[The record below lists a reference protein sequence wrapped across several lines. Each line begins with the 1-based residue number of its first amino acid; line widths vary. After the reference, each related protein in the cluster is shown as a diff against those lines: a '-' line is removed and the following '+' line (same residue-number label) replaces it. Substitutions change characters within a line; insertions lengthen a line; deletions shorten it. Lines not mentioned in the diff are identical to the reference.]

1 MLTVEKIGGTSMS
14 QFHHVLKNIIHLP
27 HEKEFRYGRVFVV
40 SAYGGVTNL
49 LLEDKKTK
57 DPGIYTQFI
66 TKQNYEAGINKLLE
80 KLHEMNE
87 LYVDIGLNLAE
98 ANAFVTER
106 IKQIKVYLNSMDKVI
121 SSGYVDKRNIFSAAR
136 EMLASLGEAHSA
148 FNSVNILQNN
158 GINAIF
164 VDLTGF
170 HHPSNY
176 TIDERIN
183 KSFSSIDY
191 NKNIVVATGYTR
203 GTEGIMREFDRG
215 YSEITFSKIAVLLKA
230 DEAIIHKE
238 FHLSSA
244 DPKIVGPENAIIVG
258 NTNYDVADQLADVG
272 MEAIHP
278 KASKPLER
286 AGINLRIKN
295 TFDPLHP
302 GTLITKD
309 YVGKESKI
317 EMITG
322 SDKVVVLEIHD
333 ASMVGQVGFDL
344 GIMEI
349 LKKYHISY
357 IMKATNANS
366 ISLVIWEDNLKREL
380 IHELEETFETVV
392 INKIAVVCLI
402 GSNIAKPGVL
412 AKAAH
417 ILAENEIN
425 IHCVSQSLR
434 QVNMQFVIERNLY
447 NEAVISLNKEL
458 CCNNHNNNNN
468 NSHNNS
474 NNNNNS
480 NNLN

>member
-14 QFHHVLKNIIHLP
+14 QFRHVLENIIHLP
-27 HEKEFRYGRVFVV
+27 QEKEFRYGRVFVV

-57 DPGIYTQFI
+57 APGIYAQFI
-66 TKQNYEAGINKLLE
+66 AQQDYESGINDLFPKLQKINAQFVE
-80 KLHEMNE
+80 
-87 LYVDIGLNLAE
+87 IGLNLAE
-98 ANAFVTER
+98 ANAFLTER
-106 IKQIKVYLNSMDKVI
+106 IELTKSYLNSMDKVI
-121 SSGYVDKRNIFSAAR
+121 SSGYVDKKNIFLAAR
-136 EMLASLGEAHSA
+136 ELLASLGEAHSA
-148 FNSVNILQNN
+148 YNTVNILKNN
-158 GINAIF
+158 GIKAQF

-170 HHPSNY
+170 HDPSNC
-176 TIDERIN
+176 TIDQRISS
-183 KSFSSIDY
+183 SFSSVDY
-191 NKNIVVATGYTR
+191 RNNIVVATGYTR
-203 GTEGIMREFDRG
+203 GIEGIMREFDRG

-244 DPKIVGPENAIIVG
+244 DPQIVGPENTIVVG

-317 EMITG
+317 EIITG
-322 SDKVVVLEIHD
+322 SDEIVVIEIHD
-333 ASMVGQVGFDL
+333 SSMVGQVGFDFE
-344 GIMEI
+344 IMKIFKEH
-349 LKKYHISY
+349 HISY

-366 ISLVIWEDNLKREL
+366 ISLVIWENELSKDLVRDLERE
-380 IHELEETFETVV
+380 FETVRV
-392 INKIAVVCLI
+392 EYMAVVFLI

-412 AKAAH
+412 AKAATV
-417 ILAENEIN
+417 LAEQGIN
-425 IHCVSQSLR
+425 IHCISQSLR
-434 QVNMQFVIERNLY
+434 QVNMQFVIERDLY
-447 NEAVISLNKEL
+447 TEAVISLNREL
-458 CCNNHNNNNN
+458 CFNNR
-468 NSHNNS
+468 
-474 NNNNNS
+474 
-480 NNLN
+480 